1 MPCENV
7 IKAVTSFHR
16 ERKCATLPHTACTV
30 GRSQCP
36 WSLFVNPPLICDV
49 TIVLLLTTVWKDSS
63 QQEKENYL
71 KGYLFVNLKLLAIL
85 QFESLIFLNLKH
97 CISFW
102 SFLPS
107 LLRKCYWNIIS
118 VFFLF
123 CFCRRYIFLGLFFFS
138 YLLSEHMNIKSS
150 LSFL

>member
-1 MPCENV
+1 MCYPSTHCMYSWKKSVPLKFVCEPSPYLWCYYCPV
-7 IKAVTSFHR
+7 IDYSVKRQFSAR
-16 ERKCATLPHTACTV
+16 ERE
-30 GRSQCP
+30 
-36 WSLFVNPPLICDV
+36 LFERVF
-49 TIVLLLTTVWKDSS
+49 
-63 QQEKENYL
+63 
-71 KGYLFVNLKLLAIL
+71 FVNLKLLAIL

-138 YLLSEHMNIKSS
+138 YLLNEHMNIKSS
-150 LSFL
+150 LSLL

>member
-1 MPCENV
+1 MCYPSTHCMYSWKKSVPLKFISRINEPCPYLWCYCYPV
-7 IKAVTSFHR
+7 IDYSVKRQFSAR
-16 ERKCATLPHTACTV
+16 ERE
-30 GRSQCP
+30 
-36 WSLFVNPPLICDV
+36 LFERVF
-49 TIVLLLTTVWKDSS
+49 
-63 QQEKENYL
+63 
-71 KGYLFVNLKLLAIL
+71 FVNLKLLAIIL

-123 CFCRRYIFLGLFFFS
+123 CFCRRYIFLGLFFFLFIEWA
-138 YLLSEHMNIKSS
+138 YEY
-150 LSFL
+150 